1 MKKIDKD
8 NNIDSLEK
16 QCEDD
21 WKDWFSNTYDYTI
34 ESIENLDVEIIY
46 EYINKIRSN
55 IKNNTSIY
63 SDEYL
68 NECLMYIELILK
80 GYYEYIDLL
89 ENLEAYYPH
98 REEFIDCL
106 KRISEIKY

>member
-55 IKNNTSIY
+55 IKNNT
-63 SDEYL
+63 
-68 NECLMYIELILK
+68 
-80 GYYEYIDLL
+80 
-89 ENLEAYYPH
+89 
-98 REEFIDCL
+98 
-106 KRISEIKY
+106 